1 MSFMDDLNFTAADD
15 ALKSAEAAG
24 DFFKPIVGTGYE
36 FDRAAIESTEV
47 YQKGLLRFVDEGG
60 VLGVVNTVSGKK
72 YTSSANSLAEVI
84 GDAAAYGV
92 SEFDEI
98 KAASRLAAVTGEA
111 LDQSQYGRL
120 SDLVRLINTDVL
132 GASSGSAGEA
142 IRRAAGISDDLMGQ
156 NIIIERF
163 GFEKAKDLGEV
174 DVLQDIVKSISKEMG
189 TNKKFLVNPPNPD
202 QALPGLLNIQKDA
215 SVLLRFRIGDKYLTE
230 DQIQKILV
238 RTGSAV
244 LDPKKIVR
252 SLGVSDE
259 EDILATIGTDFAKA
273 SKRVKAHTS
282 ARNLVEGQEDVDS
295 LISFIKKT
303 AKPKYTPQT
312 LDDAF
317 LIYDTSLESILKTF
331 GAQDMYSNEV
341 ISKLKPKSAE
351 RAALYRRRQ
360 GIKIATK
367 SYTKDVGQNF
377 FRQELRRTG
386 VADTELDR
394 VMSFIQDALVGDQG
408 FITRSIKSGNVNDIG
423 VKSIVDH
430 IESVSGSAGI
440 TKGQMRGIKTTFT
453 DALKKTQ
460 DGSMFMSDIV
470 FKHRASTVQD
480 NIFQAQSNLDVL
492 LGKSSLTPQEKI
504 LVDNLQKNING
515 WKDEFSRIAIGDPIL
530 KRKNWKLYKK

>member
-1 MSFMDDLNFTAADD
+1 MSFYDDLNLTAADD
-15 ALKSAEAAG
+15 AVRSAEAAAN
-24 DFFKPIVGTGYE
+24 FFRQGIDTGYE
-36 FDRAAIESTEV
+36 FNRAALESTEV
-47 YQKGLLRFVDEGG
+47 YQKGLLRIVDEGG
-60 VLGVVNTVSGKK
+60 VLGVINTVSGKK
-72 YTSSANSLAEVI
+72 YLPSSSSLSDVI
-84 GDAAAYGV
+84 ADAAAYGV

-98 KAASRLAAVTGEA
+98 KAAGRLAAVTGEA

-142 IRRAAGISDDLMGQ
+142 IRRAAGISDDLIGQ
-156 NIIIERF
+156 NIVIERF
-163 GFEKAKDLGEV
+163 GFEKAKDLGET
-174 DVLQDIVKSISKEMG
+174 DALQTVIKDLSKEMRD
-189 TNKKFLVNPPNPD
+189 NNKFLGNTKSG
-202 QALPGLLNIQKDA
+202 QMLPGLLNIQKDA

-282 ARNLVEGQEDVDS
+282 ARNLVESQEDVDS
-295 LISFIKKT
+295 LISFIQKT
-303 AKPKYTPQT
+303 ARPGYTPKT

-341 ISKLKPKSAE
+341 ISKAAAGE
-351 RAALYRRRQ
+351 RAAISRRRQ
-360 GIKIATK
+360 GIRIATK

-423 VKSIVDH
+423 VKSIVEH
-430 IESVSGSAGI
+430 LESVSGSAGI
-440 TKGQMRGIKTTFT
+440 TEGQMRGIRETFT

-470 FKHRASTVQD
+470 FRHRASTLQD
-480 NIFQAQSNLDVL
+480 NIFQAQNNLDAL
-492 LGKSSLTPQEKI
+492 LGKASLSAEEKI

-515 WKDEFSRIAIGDPIL
+515 WQDEFSRIAIGDPIL
-530 KRKNWKLYKK
+530 KRKNWRLNKK

>member
-1 MSFMDDLNFTAADD
+1 MSFYDDLNLTAADD
-15 ALKSAEAAG
+15 AVRSAAAAAR
-24 DFFKPIVGTGYE
+24 FFQQSIEGGHE
-36 FDRAAIESTEV
+36 FSRAALEATDV
-47 YQKGLLRFVDEGG
+47 YQKGLIRIVDEGG
-60 VLGVVNTVSGKK
+60 VLGVVNTISGKK
-72 YTSSANSLAEVI
+72 YLSSTNSLAEVI

-98 KAASRLAAVTGEA
+98 KAAGRLAAVTGEA

-120 SDLVRLINTDVL
+120 SDMVRLINRDVL
-132 GASSGSAGEA
+132 GASSGSDGEA
-142 IRRAAGISDDLMGQ
+142 IRRAAGISDDLIGQ
-156 NIIIERF
+156 KIVIERF
-163 GFEKAKDLGEV
+163 GFEKAKDLGATNA
-174 DVLQDIVKSISKEMG
+174 LQTIIKDLSKEMRD
-189 TNKKFLVNPPNPD
+189 NNKFLGNTKAGVTD
-202 QALPGLLNIQKDA
+202 AGILNIQKDA
-215 SVLLRFRIGDKYLTE
+215 SILLRFRIGDKYLTE

-244 LDPKKIVR
+244 LDSKKIVR

-282 ARNLVEGQEDVDS
+282 ARNLVESQEDVDS
-295 LISFIKKT
+295 LISFIQRT
-303 AKPKYTPQT
+303 ARPAYSPET

-317 LIYDTSLESILKTF
+317 LIYDTSLESVLKTF
-331 GAQDMYSNEV
+331 GAQDMYANEV
-341 ISKLKPKSAE
+341 VSRLTPGSKE
-351 RAALYRRRQ
+351 RAALLRRRQ

-386 VADTELDR
+386 VADTEVDR

-423 VKSIVDH
+423 VKSIVEH
-430 IESVSGSAGI
+430 LESVSGSAGI
-440 TKGQMRGIKTTFT
+440 TKGQMRGIRETFT
-453 DALKKTQ
+453 EALKKTQ

-470 FKHRASTVQD
+470 FRHHATTLQD
-480 NIFQAQSNLDVL
+480 NIFQAQNNLDAL
-492 LGKSSLTPQEKI
+492 LSKASLSSEEKI

-515 WKDEFSRIAIGDPIL
+515 WRDEFSRIAIGDPIL
-530 KRKNWKLYKK
+530 KRKNWRLNKK